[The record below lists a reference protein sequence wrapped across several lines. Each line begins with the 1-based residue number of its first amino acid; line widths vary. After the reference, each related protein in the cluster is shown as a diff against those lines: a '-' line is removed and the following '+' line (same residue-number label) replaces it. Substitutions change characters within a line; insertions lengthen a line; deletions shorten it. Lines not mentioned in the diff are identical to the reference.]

1 MPILKGELKGQLT
14 AAELRR
20 LIKEHNKLV
29 SIKIPPKTDRD
40 GLIKLIEDGGYK
52 VDHEKQMLVPVKRV
66 RLKKVKLPPAPV
78 PKTAEEKA
86 EAKKKKSAKAE
97 AVETAGYESRKK
109 KIDAVQR
116 LRKGKGKVPKGSHE
130 MPDGSI
136 MKDKDMPVEKP
147 KAKPV
152 EKPKAKPVAKKSEPK
167 KEDPN
172 NSESKWKEYLDMVE
186 DNKEKLLKKL
196 RPDDKKNKNQ
206 YDYYISVFKKR
217 KGPSGVPVTAK
228 RMISLLSRAIK

>member
-78 PKTAEEKA
+78 PKTAEDKA
-86 EAKKKKSAKAE
+86 EAKKKKVKKAE

-116 LRKGKGKVPKGSHE
+116 LRKGKVPKGSHE

-136 MKDKDMPVEKP
+136 MKDKDMPVKKP
-147 KAKPV
+147 PPINKAKPPPL
-152 EKPKAKPVAKKSEPK
+152 KSTPKKSEPK